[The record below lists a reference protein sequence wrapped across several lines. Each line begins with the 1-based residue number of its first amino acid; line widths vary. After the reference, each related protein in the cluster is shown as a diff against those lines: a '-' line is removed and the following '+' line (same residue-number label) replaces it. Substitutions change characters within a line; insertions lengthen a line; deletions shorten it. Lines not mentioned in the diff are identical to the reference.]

1 MKTKE
6 EIENRLKKLRKTIAD
21 NKAFLN
27 SAEDI
32 TLLEEEDIYE
42 DNYQL
47 MQKIKML
54 AWVLN

>member
-1 MKTKE
+1 MKTQE
-6 EIENRLKKLRKTIAD
+6 DIEYRLKKLKQTIAD

-47 MQKIKML
+47 MQRVKML
-54 AWVLN
+54 EWVLN